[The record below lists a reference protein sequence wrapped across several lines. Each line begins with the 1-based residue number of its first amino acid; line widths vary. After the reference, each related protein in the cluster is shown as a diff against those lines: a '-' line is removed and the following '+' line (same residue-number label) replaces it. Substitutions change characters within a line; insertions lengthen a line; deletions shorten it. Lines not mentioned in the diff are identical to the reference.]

1 MCVLVIKMIRAI
13 CLMIKI
19 SEEDTPEMLSYAAE
33 VVQWLHDRL
42 RNDSET
48 KWGQVYLSN
57 VSKASEGQMTFS
69 VSDSQIIEYRDKLIA
84 ASKVFP
90 DE

>member
-1 MCVLVIKMIRAI
+1 
-13 CLMIKI
+13 MIKI

>member
-1 MCVLVIKMIRAI
+1 VCVLVIKMIRAI

>member
-1 MCVLVIKMIRAI
+1 MCVLVIKTIRAI

>member
-1 MCVLVIKMIRAI
+1 
-13 CLMIKI
+13 MIKI

-48 KWGQVYLSN
+48 KWGQIYLSN
-57 VSKASEGQMTFS
+57 VSKASEGKMTFS
-69 VSDSQIIEYRDKLIA
+69 VSDSQLIEYRDKLIA
-84 ASKVFP
+84 ASKVLP